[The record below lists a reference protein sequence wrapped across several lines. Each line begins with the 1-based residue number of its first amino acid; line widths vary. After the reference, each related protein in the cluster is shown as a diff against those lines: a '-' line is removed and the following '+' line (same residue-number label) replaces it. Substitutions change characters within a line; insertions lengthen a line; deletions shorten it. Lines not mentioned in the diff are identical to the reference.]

1 MTAPMTA
8 PTIGA
13 AQNIHSCS
21 SGHDTPAKIACE
33 VDRAG
38 LTDVFVTGIEI
49 RWISVRH
56 RQWPVAQILRGQ
68 DDG

>member
-1 MTAPMTA
+1 MTA

-21 SGHDTPAKIACE
+21 SGHDTLAKIACE

-38 LTDVFVTGIEI
+38 LTDVFVTGMEI
-49 RWISVRH
+49 RWISVRAQANG
-56 RQWPVAQILRGQ
+56 QWQQILRGQ
-68 DDG
+68 DGG